1 MSANC
6 EFSYP
11 PHPYQG
17 CPYIHILPDKAPLV
31 CLLTQSGD
39 VIFRSSLAQI
49 FLSIFRHRISLGTLL
64 WRAQCHVTRIRIR
77 PSANWNVTTSMI
89 KTYQVSVLHC
99 HLRCRCV
106 VSKKDVNICRDVI
119 QNKIQVPL
127 PLHSHLGPSVAYVH
141 LKLPRY
147 LTAGWPGGFPQQIW
161 HKQDLSP
168 SNFLFAGG
176 FPLKMGYLGCEARL
190 VSILPLSNFWT
201 AAVT

>member
-1 MSANC
+1 MTAEATASDPTSSWALILPDERRSLDWVNASASHPILCQIKPNSLLYSWKHSNMMSANC

-99 HLRCRCV
+99 HLRC
-106 VSKKDVNICRDVI
+106 VSLCRV
-119 QNKIQVPL
+119 
-127 PLHSHLGPSVAYVH
+127 
-141 LKLPRY
+141 
-147 LTAGWPGGFPQQIW
+147 
-161 HKQDLSP
+161 
-168 SNFLFAGG
+168 
-176 FPLKMGYLGCEARL
+176 
-190 VSILPLSNFWT
+190 
-201 AAVT
+201 